1 MENFQPGLLGYR
13 NHDTGIPLTGWICC
27 NVITKQ
33 FFLLCLI
40 DVLDLDKS
48 SHPASRIRDQ
58 RLRLSERSN
67 TTLDFYG
74 KQLASCRFPFSVDNH
89 RVLYLSPQ
97 VDWILDA
104 ACCPAKVNIH
114 HDCAIDGFLFSEI
127 ALISLPLTLYIRFLL
142 YPSMIKKYSFQ
153 SLEFYAT

>member
-1 MENFQPGLLGYR
+1 MENFHPGLLGYR

-33 FFLLCLI
+33 FFLLRLI
-40 DVLDLDKS
+40 DVLDVDKS

-58 RLRLSERSN
+58 RLRLSERLN

-74 KQLASCRFPFSVDNH
+74 KQLVSCRFPFPVDNH

-114 HDCAIDGFLFSEI
+114 HDCAHNRRQSTAFC
-127 ALISLPLTLYIRFLL
+127 SLKLR
-142 YPSMIKKYSFQ
+142 
-153 SLEFYAT
+153 

>member
-1 MENFQPGLLGYR
+1 MENFQPGFLGYR

-27 NVITKQ
+27 NEAL
-33 FFLLCLI
+33 FLLCLI

-58 RLRLSERSN
+58 RLRLSERLN

-74 KQLASCRFPFSVDNH
+74 KQLASCRFPFPVDNH

-127 ALISLPLTLYIRFLL
+127 ALISLPLNLYIRFLL

-153 SLEFYAT
+153 SLAFYAT